1 MLTKPPILRETAL
14 NSSPRR
20 RRRFSPLMLIGIS
33 VPLVL
38 VLVGGA
44 FIIQQRLTPTH
55 AATAAVPNPNCSLL
69 VPNQPLT
76 AQGLATP
83 YQLSA
88 TNAANGPCNE
98 ANVNQSAFIQGAI
111 LNPATGQISIYSPLV
126 IDAGTQPLVKPTAP
140 TLPPN
145 AVVALHFGFNGTLL
159 TLTGNGVANGRCT
172 NGLAGSVFGQFA
184 YCNAINF
191 FNAANVDI
199 AARKLVVPPLGT
211 ALDGKACPTTR
222 DFSVVDMD
230 QSDNV
235 QTQYLVNGN
244 GQTAQLTAANQ
255 GQFPAATTLGNPSD
269 NALLSK
275 FIDPALGCK
284 PWMAPDLANNNTP
297 TLGLTLDEIQ
307 ARQFQQA
314 PIALIPAGDEMVLVN
329 NNPSLTKV
337 NAYRLGV
344 DQTPALTL
352 NNVPNFNNKSP
363 FNIAA
368 TSANTITYCVNI
380 INTGIPRILL
390 DQNLTMNAT
399 SPAPATA
406 NNLFTFLATRLQATL
421 GAGGLNCTG
430 LLNINNPVTLTT
442 DGNGVTTAATI
453 VATPVKAPA
462 ATNAGTGAAHPDTV
476 THHNKKL
483 G

>member
-1 MLTKPPILRETAL
+1 
-14 NSSPRR
+14 
-20 RRRFSPLMLIGIS
+20 MLIGIS
-33 VPLVL
+33 VPLIL
-38 VLVGGA
+38 VLVGGV
-44 FIIQQRLTPTH
+44 FIIQQRLTMSH
-55 AATAAVPNPNCSLL
+55 AAAVLNPNCSLL
-69 VPNQPLT
+69 VPDQPLT

-88 TNAANGPCNE
+88 TNPANGPCNE
-98 ANVNQSAFIQGAI
+98 ANVNQSAFVQGAI

-126 IDAGTQPLVKPTAP
+126 IDAGTQPLVAPTAP

-145 AVVALHFGFNGTLL
+145 AIVALHFGFNGTLL
-159 TLTGNGVANGRCT
+159 TLTGNGVVNGRCT

-191 FNAANVDI
+191 FNAANADI

-211 ALDGKACPTTR
+211 ALDGQPCQTVRNFA
-222 DFSVVDMD
+222 VVDMD

-244 GQTAQLTAANQ
+244 GQTAQLTTANQ
-255 GQFPAATTLGNPSD
+255 AQFPAATTLGNPSD

-297 TLGLTLDEIQ
+297 TLGLTLDELQ

-314 PIALIPAGDEMVLVN
+314 PIALVPAGDEMVLVN

-337 NAYRLGV
+337 NAYRRGV

-352 NNVPNFNNKSP
+352 NNVPGFNNKSP
-363 FNIAA
+363 FSIAA

-380 INTGIPRILL
+380 INTGIPHILL
-390 DQNLTMNAT
+390 DQKFTMNAT

-430 LLNINNPVTLTT
+430 LLNITNPVTLTT

-453 VATPVKAPA
+453 VATPVTAPA
-462 ATNAGTGAAHPDTV
+462 ATNAGMGPANPDTT
-476 THHNKKL
+476 THHNRML

>member
-1 MLTKPPILRETAL
+1 MKVFERGYQEMLTKPPILRETAL

-33 VPLVL
+33 VPLIL
-38 VLVGGA
+38 VLVGGV
-44 FIIQQRLTPTH
+44 FIIQQRLTESH
-55 AATAAVPNPNCSLL
+55 AAAVPNPNCSLL
-69 VPNQPLT
+69 VPDQPLT

-88 TNAANGPCNE
+88 TNPANGPCNE
-98 ANVNQSAFIQGAI
+98 ANANQSAFVQGAI

-126 IDAGTQPLVKPTAP
+126 IDAGTQPLVAPTAP

-145 AVVALHFGFNGTLL
+145 AIVTLHFGFNGTLL

-191 FNAANVDI
+191 FNAANADI
-199 AARKLVVPPLGT
+199 ALKKLVPPPLGT
-211 ALDGKACPTTR
+211 ALDGKPCPTVR

-244 GQTAQLTAANQ
+244 GQVAQLTAANQ
-255 GQFPAATTLGNPSD
+255 AQFPAATPIGNPSD
-269 NALLSK
+269 NALVSK
-275 FIDPALGCK
+275 IVDPALGCK
-284 PWMAPDLANNNTP
+284 PWTAPDLANNNTP
-297 TLGLTLDEIQ
+297 TPALVLDELE

-314 PIALIPAGDEMVLVN
+314 PIALVPAGDEMVLVN

-352 NNVPNFNNKSP
+352 NNV
-363 FNIAA
+363 AGA
-368 TSANTITYCVNI
+368 TALSANTIQYCVNI
-380 INTGIPRILL
+380 INTGVPRILL
-390 DQNLTMNAT
+390 DQQFTMNAA

-453 VATPVKAPA
+453 VAKPVAAPA
-462 ATNAGTGAAHPDTV
+462 ATNAGMGPAHPDT
-476 THHNKKL
+476 TFHHNHKL